1 MKENDIIEALSAL
14 TQRDTTVL
22 FYLCAV
28 SVIGHLQ
35 LKSSHL
41 LLLKTPASIF
51 TYLFGNFLFRSHL
64 LIFFCLFVLGDFV
77 IFIKKTASGVI

>member
-1 MKENDIIEALSAL
+1 MKENDIKALSAL

-22 FYLCAV
+22 FYVCAV

-35 LKSSHL
+35 LKNSHL

-64 LIFFCLFVLGDFV
+64 LIFFVRLFWGILSFLLKRQREG
-77 IFIKKTASGVI
+77 